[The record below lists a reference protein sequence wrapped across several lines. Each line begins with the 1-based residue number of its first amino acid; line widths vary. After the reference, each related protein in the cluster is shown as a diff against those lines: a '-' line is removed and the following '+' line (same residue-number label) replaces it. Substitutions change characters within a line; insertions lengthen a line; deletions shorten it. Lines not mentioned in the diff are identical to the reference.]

1 MTTVLPTHPRTGLT
15 ALAFGKRGPIW
26 PVMGGAPDDDEKEA
40 KFTQA
45 DMDRVIGE
53 RLTRERA
60 EVAQKYGDLDALVAK
75 GVELDAIKDRDKT
88 DADRVQDQIA
98 DLQTKLAAETEA
110 RGKAEMKAA
119 TAERTQYGVDKGL
132 PLAIAKK
139 LTGSTDAELDAEIAE
154 LEPLFTSTGNGPR
167 PPAPNQ
173 HQGQPPGGTN
183 TKPSSVAAGAELY
196 TKSHPKPNA

>member
-1 MTTVLPTHPRTGLT
+1 MTTVLPIHPRTGLT
-15 ALAFGKRGPIW
+15 ALAIGKRGPIW
-26 PVMGGAPDDDEKEA
+26 PVAGGAPDDDEKDA

-75 GVELDAIKDRDKT
+75 GVELDSIKDRDKT

-98 DLQTKLAAETEA
+98 DLQTKLAAEAEA
-110 RGKAEMKAA
+110 RSKAEVKAA
-119 TAERTQYGVDKGL
+119 AAERTQYGVDKGL
-132 PLAIAKK
+132 PLAVAKK

-154 LEPLFTSTGNGPR
+154 LEPLFAPSGDEPR
-167 PPAPNQ
+167 RPAPNAN
-173 HQGQPPGGTN
+173 QGQPPGGKS
-183 TKPSSVAAGAELY
+183 TKPSSVSAGAELY
-196 TKSHPKPNA
+196 AKSHPKPTA